1 MSDEQP
7 SETPTAD
14 NPKAKRAK
22 WRQLDDIMRVRL
34 ALAAVIKQVYDGK
47 MAPDRGSVC
56 VSGLR
61 ALAGIIYDTDIEKR
75 LKSVEDRLR
84 EANQ

>member
-7 SETPTAD
+7 TETTPEETPRVHR
-14 NPKAKRAK
+14 PK

-47 MAPDRGSVC
+47 LPCDRGSVC
-56 VSGLR
+56 VTGLR
-61 ALAGIIYDTDIEKR
+61 ALASIIYDTDIEKR
-75 LKSVEDRLR
+75 LKAVEDRQR
-84 EANQ
+84 DSNQ